1 MAKQKPYE
9 FLKHTADAKFRAYGK
24 TLEEAFVNAAYAAT
38 DVITDHKKVKAKVKK
53 QFEIESEDQQAL
65 LYDFLE
71 KVIVLVDTDSFL
83 ISKVDEIKIKQVD
96 EGFELKAKFSGDNVI
111 ENYDI
116 KTTIKA
122 VTYQEMEIVKTPE
135 QIMVQV
141 VVDI

>member
-1 MAKQKPYE
+1 MAKKQYE

-24 TLEEAFVNAAYAAT
+24 TLEEAFVNAAYATT
-38 DVITDHKKVKAKVKK
+38 DIITDHKKVKAKVKK
-53 QFEIESEDQQAL
+53 QFEIESEDQKAL

-71 KVIVLVDTDSFL
+71 RIIVLVDTDSFI
-83 ISKVDEIKIKQVD
+83 ISKVEDVKIKQVD
-96 EGFELKAKFSGDNVI
+96 GGYELTAKFSGDNVI

-122 VTYQEMEIVKTPE
+122 STYQEMEIEKIGD
-135 QIMVQV
+135 QIMLQV